1 MMAGKIKID
10 EKDSPLTHEPAYFDG
25 MHSHVK
31 YFVSLTLWAF
41 HPAMQLMLMLAV
53 MDMPTETADDIE
65 IFFDTFNK
73 ALADY
78 L

>member
-10 EKDSPLTHEPAYFDG
+10 DKDSPLTHEPVYFDG
-25 MHSHVK
+25 MHSRVK

-53 MDMPTETADDIE
+53 MDTPTKTADNIE
-65 IFFDTFNK
+65 FSSTLLTRLWLIT
-73 ALADY
+73 
-78 L
+78 